1 MPKIGQEPIR
11 REALVQATIAEIGA
25 TGSLSV
31 TVGKIAKRAGMSS
44 ALAHH
49 YFGGK
54 DQMLHAG
61 MRGLLREFGN
71 QTRQHLAQAKTPRA
85 RVRAI
90 VQASFD
96 QACFEQQ
103 TIAAWL
109 NFYVL
114 AQNDPEARRLLR
126 VYQRRLL
133 SNLIHALRPLSDQPT
148 RHAETIAALIDGVYI
163 RQALKDGALGGTQAI
178 NLVLNAL
185 DTMIGPSA

>member
-1 MPKIGQEPIR
+1 MPRIGQEPIR
-11 REALVQATIAEIGA
+11 RAALVQATIAEIGA
-25 TGSLSV
+25 IGSLSV
-31 TVGKIAKRAGMSS
+31 TVGNIAKRAGMSS

-61 MRGLLREFGN
+61 MRGLLREFGA
-71 QTRQHLAQAKTPRA
+71 QTRHHLARAHTPRA
-85 RVRAI
+85 RVEAI
-90 VQASFD
+90 IRASFD
-96 QACFEQQ
+96 RACFERQ

-114 AQNDPEARRLLR
+114 AQTDPEAQRLLR
-126 VYQRRLL
+126 VYQRRLS
-133 SNLIHALRPLSDQPT
+133 SNLVHALRPLSDQPT

-163 RQALKDGALGGTQAI
+163 RQALKDGALGGVQAT

-185 DTMIGPSA
+185 DTMIGTAR